1 MNSSKDQNNNLNK
14 IKKIALTDKKKT
26 SNGLIRSEENIDAFV
41 KSCLPSKRSYDFG
54 KFAQLYGLETHS
66 KDSLKKALSNSSNYS
81 TQVLATIHPSVSR
94 TSSSS
99 PYTDDEKLTGYNSF
113 NVLNPITR
121 SFPEFGNKDVH
132 ENLSVVRK
140 RSYDVKT
147 TKLSE
152 PVPRRH
158 STARVINQVVE
169 TPIRKVTK
177 LKRKLKSN

>member
-1 MNSSKDQNNNLNK
+1 MNTSREQNNINK
-14 IKKIALTDKKKT
+14 FKKITLTDETKKT
-26 SNGLIRSEENIDAFV
+26 TNNVFVKSEENIDAYV

-66 KDSLKKALSNSSNYS
+66 KDPLKKVLSNTSNYS
-81 TQVLATIHPSVSR
+81 TQVLATIHPSVSS

-99 PYTDDEKLTGYNSF
+99 PYTDDEKLTSYNSF

-121 SFPEFGNKDVH
+121 SFPEFTNKDVN
-132 ENLSVVRK
+132 ENLSIVRK

-147 TKLSE
+147 TKLTE

-169 TPIRKVTK
+169 TPIRKVID
-177 LKRKLKSN
+177 RY